1 MIKKMTQELSKRY
14 DASLI
19 EDKWYQHWLDQN
31 YFHSEPDSE
40 KEPYTIVIPPPN
52 VTGIL
57 TLGHVLNNTMQDIL
71 MRWRRMQGREA
82 CWIPGTDHASIAT
95 ETKVVNMLREQGITK
110 HEIGRDEF
118 LKHAWI
124 WKEKY
129 GGIIIEQLKK
139 LGASCDWER
148 ERFTMDDDYYKA
160 VLHAFVELYNRGY
173 IYRGTRLVNWCPA
186 TKSAISDEEVIYQE
200 RNSHLWHMRYPI
212 KDSDKYLVVATTR
225 PETMLGDT
233 GVAVHPEDERY
244 KDLIGKFVVLPL
256 VGREIPIFADE
267 YVDKDFGT
275 GCVKVTPSHDP
286 NDWEM
291 GKRHD
296 LEFINIFNEDAT
308 LNENAPDKFIGLDRF
323 EARKVVLE
331 QLDELNLMEKIEDH
345 VHKVGYSE
353 RGNVPIE
360 PFQSEQWFMSM
371 QELVKPALDS
381 VREGKIHF
389 HPAHWTKTYEHWM
402 TNIKDWCISRQ
413 LWWGH
418 RIPVYTCEECGE
430 VMVQVDAPDSC
441 SKCDSKNIKQDED
454 VLDTWSSSWLWP
466 FAVHQWPG
474 EDKDLEYYYPTH
486 DLVTGPDII
495 FFWVARMIMAGHEFK
510 GDIPFENVYFT
521 SIIRDEQGRKM
532 SKSLGNSPDPLDLIA
547 KYGADALRFGVMLI
561 APKGQDILFSEDRL
575 EVARN
580 FMNKVWNASRFVLM
594 NKDFELTA
602 DHLNPEKWQD
612 LELADR
618 WILHRLNLTIERVTR
633 QLEAFSFDE
642 TARSLWDFIWND
654 FCDWYIEM
662 IKLRLYDGTEA
673 QKQTAMS
680 VAIYVLRDIMKM
692 LHPYA
697 PFMSEEIWQQVK
709 LDDEADLIVTQW
721 PKINETFTA
730 PTEAKNTDFLKK
742 VITAVRT
749 VRSEMN
755 VPPSQAISVVGK
767 VHNQEQLDILEQ
779 NKTTIAKLIRSED
792 IKLGLDIKKPSFSAS
807 AMVEKMELFIPLE
820 GLIDLDKEIERL
832 EKEIA
837 TTEGLLK
844 SVQGK
849 LANKNFVDRAP
860 EAVVTKERD
869 KLDHYGES
877 LAKLKAHLETMKAL

>member
-1 MIKKMTQELSKRY
+1 MTKELSKRY

-19 EDKWYQHWLDQN
+19 EDKWYKHWLEKN
-31 YFHSEPDSE
+31 YFHSEPNPE

-71 MRWRRMQGREA
+71 IRWRRMQGREA

-95 ETKVVNMLREQGITK
+95 ETKVVNMLREQGISK
-110 HEIGRDEF
+110 HQIGRDEF
-118 LKHAWI
+118 LRHAGI

-148 ERFTMDDDYYKA
+148 ERFTMDDQYYHA
-160 VLHAFVELYNRGY
+160 VLHSFVELYNAGH
-173 IYRGTRLVNWCPA
+173 IYKGKRLVNWCPA

-200 RNSHLWHMRYPI
+200 RNSHLWYMRYPI
-212 KDSDKYLVVATTR
+212 KDSDEFLVVATTR

-233 GVAVHPEDERY
+233 GIAVHPDDERY
-244 KDLIGKFVVLPL
+244 QHLIGKHAILPL
-256 VGREIPIFADE
+256 VGREIPIFADD
-267 YVDKDFGT
+267 YVDMEFGT

-291 GKRHD
+291 GKRHH
-296 LEFINIFNEDAT
+296 LEFVNIFNEDASMNT
-308 LNENAPDKFIGLDRF
+308 NVPDKFIGLDRF
-323 EARKVVLE
+323 EAREVILE
-331 QLDELNLMEKIEDH
+331 QLKELDLMDKIEEH

-360 PFQSEQWFMSM
+360 PYESEQWFMNM
-371 QELVKPALDS
+371 TELVKPALQS
-381 VREGKIHF
+381 VRDGKIEF

-418 RIPVYTCEECGE
+418 RIPVYTCQDCNEI
-430 VMVQVDAPDSC
+430 MVQVEPPGLCKKC
-441 SKCDSKNIKQDED
+441 SSKNIKQDED

-474 EDKDLEYYYPTH
+474 DSKDLEYYYPTN

-510 GDIPFENVYFT
+510 GDIPFRNVYFT
-521 SIIRDEQGRKM
+521 SIIRDAQGRKM

-547 KYGADALRFGVMLI
+547 KYGADALRFGTMLI
-561 APKGQDILFSEDRL
+561 APKGQDILFTEERL

-594 NKDFELTA
+594 NKDFEVTA
-602 DHLNPEKWQD
+602 DHLNPEKWQNM
-612 LELADR
+612 ELADR
-618 WILHRLNLTIERVTR
+618 WILHRLNATIERVTR

-662 IKLRLYDGTEA
+662 IKSRLYDGTEA
-673 QKQTAMS
+673 QKQTVMA

-692 LHPYA
+692 IHPYA

-709 LDDEADLIVTQW
+709 LVDEPDLIVADW
-721 PKINETFTA
+721 PIFREVFHA
-730 PTEAKNTDFLKK
+730 PEEAIETDFLKK
-742 VITAVRT
+742 VVTAVRT
-749 VRSEMN
+749 IRSEMN
-755 VPPSQAISVVGK
+755 LPPSLSIKLVGK
-767 VHNQEQLDILEQ
+767 VHSQAQLDILT
-779 NKTTIAKLIRSED
+779 KTQETISKLTRAESIE
-792 IKLGLDIKKPSFSAS
+792 LGLEVKKPEFSAS
-807 AMVEKMELFIPLE
+807 AMVEKMELFIPLK
-820 GLIDLDKEIERL
+820 GLIDLEKEIERL
-832 EKEIA
+832 EKEISS
-837 TTEGLLK
+837 TEGFLK

-849 LANKNFVDRAP
+849 LANKSFVDRAP
-860 EAVVTKERD
+860 EAVVAKEHE

-877 LAKLKAHLETMKAL
+877 LKKLRVHLATMRAL

>member
-1 MIKKMTQELSKRY
+1 MTQELSKRY

-19 EDKWYQHWLDQN
+19 EDKWYQHWMERN
-31 YFHSEPDSE
+31 YFHSEPDES

-71 MRWRRMQGREA
+71 IRWRRMQGREA

-95 ETKVVNMLREQGITK
+95 ETKVVNMLREKGITK
-110 HEIGRDEF
+110 HEMGRDAF
-118 LKHAWI
+118 LEHAWE
-124 WKEKY
+124 WKDKY

-160 VLHAFVELYNRGY
+160 VLHSFVELYNAGY
-173 IYRGTRLVNWCPA
+173 IYRGKRLVNWCPK

-212 KDSDKYLVVATTR
+212 KDSHDFLVVATTR
-225 PETMLGDT
+225 PETMLGDS
-233 GVAVHPEDERY
+233 GVAVHPDDERY
-244 KDLIGKFVVLPL
+244 QHLIGKHVILPL

-291 GKRHD
+291 GKRHN
-296 LEFINIFNEDAT
+296 LEFINIFNEDAS
-308 LNENAPDKFIGLDRF
+308 LNNNVPGKFIGLDRF
-323 EARKVVLE
+323 EAREVVIE
-331 QLDELNLMEKIEDH
+331 QLKELDLMEKIEEH
-345 VHKVGYSE
+345 IHKVGYSE

-360 PFQSEQWFMSM
+360 PYESEQWFMNM
-371 QELVKPALDS
+371 TELVKPALHA
-381 VREGKIHF
+381 VRQKKINF
-389 HPAHWTKTYEHWM
+389 HPTHWTKTYEHWM

-418 RIPVYTCEECGE
+418 RIPVYTCQDCNEI
-430 VMVQVDAPDSC
+430 MVQVESPTAC
-441 SKCDSKNIKQDED
+441 SKCGSANLQQDGD

-466 FAVHQWPG
+466 FAVHQWPK
-474 EDKDLEYYYPTH
+474 ESKDLDYYYPTN

-495 FFWVARMIMAGHEFK
+495 FFWVARMIMAGYQFK
-510 GDIPFENVYFT
+510 GDLPFENVYFT
-521 SIIRDEQGRKM
+521 SIIRDSDGRKM
-532 SKSLGNSPDPLDLIA
+532 SKSLGNSPDPLDLIK

-561 APKGQDILFSEDRL
+561 APKGQDILFAEERL
-575 EVARN
+575 DVARN

-594 NKDFELTA
+594 NKDFDVTA
-602 DHLNPEKWQD
+602 AHLDPGKWQD

-618 WILHRLNLTIERVTR
+618 WILHRLNMTIAKVTR
-633 QLEAFSFDE
+633 ELEGFSFDE

-662 IKLRLYDGTEA
+662 IKMRLYDGTPA

-692 LHPYA
+692 LHPYT

-709 LDDEADLIVTQW
+709 LVDEPDLILAEW
-721 PKINETFTA
+721 PVVNKVFHA
-730 PTEAKNTDFLKK
+730 PAEARETDFLKK

-749 VRSEMN
+749 IRSEMN
-755 VPPSQAISVVGK
+755 VPPSQSIKLVGR
-767 VHNQEQLDILEQ
+767 VHNQVQLDILS
-779 NKTTIAKLIRSED
+779 KTREGIARLTRCED
-792 IKLGLDIKKPSFSAS
+792 IEFGLDVKKPGFSAS
-807 AMVEKMELFIPLE
+807 AMVEKMELFVPLE
-820 GLIDLDKEIERL
+820 GIIDLEKEIERL

-860 EAVVTKERD
+860 EAVVAKEHD
-869 KLDHYGES
+869 KLDHYAQS
-877 LAKLKAHLETMKAL
+877 LDKLREHLETMRAL

>member
-1 MIKKMTQELSKRY
+1 MTQELSKRY
-14 DASLI
+14 EASSI
-19 EDKWYQHWLDQN
+19 EEKWYQHWLN
-31 YFHSEPDSE
+31 RKYFHSEPDPE

-71 MRWRRMQGREA
+71 IRWRRMQGREA

-95 ETKVVNMLREQGITK
+95 ETKVVNMLREAGLTK
-110 HEIGRDEF
+110 HAIGRDKF
-118 LKHAWI
+118 LKHAVA
-124 WKEKY
+124 WKNKY

-148 ERFTMDDDYYKA
+148 ERFTMDDAYYKA
-160 VLHAFVELYNRGY
+160 VLHSFVKLYEAGY
-173 IYRGTRLVNWCPA
+173 IYRGKRLVNWCPA

-200 RNSHLWHMRYPI
+200 RNSHLWYMRYPV
-212 KDSDKYLVVATTR
+212 KDSDDYLVVATTR

-233 GVAVHPEDERY
+233 GIAIHPDDERY
-244 KDLIGKFVVLPL
+244 KKLMGKTVVLPL
-256 VGREIPIFADE
+256 VGREIPIFTDD
-267 YVDKDFGT
+267 YVDQDFGT

-308 LNENAPDKFIGLDRF
+308 LNENVPGRFIGLDRF
-323 EARKVVLE
+323 EAREVIIE
-331 QLDELNLMEKIEDH
+331 QLKELGLMEKIEEH

-360 PFQSEQWFMSM
+360 PYESEQWFMNM
-371 QELVKPALDS
+371 TELVKPALAA
-381 VREGKIHF
+381 VREGRIKF
-389 HPAHWTKTYEHWM
+389 HPEHWTKTYEHWM

-418 RIPVYTCEECGE
+418 RIPVYTCQDCGE
-430 VMVQVDAPDSC
+430 VMVQVEAPSVC
-441 SKCDSKNIKQDED
+441 SKCKLGNLKQDED
-454 VLDTWSSSWLWP
+454 VLDTWASSWLWP
-466 FAVHQWPG
+466 LAVHQWPE
-474 EDKDLEYYYPTH
+474 EDKDLDYYYPTN

-495 FFWVARMIMAGHEFK
+495 FFWVARMIMAGLEFK
-510 GDIPFENVYFT
+510 GDIPFQNVYFT
-521 SIIRDEQGRKM
+521 SIIRDIQGRKM

-561 APKGQDILFSEDRL
+561 APKGQDILFSEERL
-575 EVARN
+575 DVARN

-594 NKDFELTA
+594 NKDFELQPE
-602 DHLNPEKWQD
+602 HLDPEKWEN
-612 LELADR
+612 LELADQ
-618 WILHRLNLTIERVTR
+618 WILHRLNMTIGRITK
-633 QLEAFSFDE
+633 LLDGFSFDE
-642 TARSLWDFIWND
+642 TARALWEFIWND

-662 IKLRLYDGTEA
+662 IKIRLYEGTPA

-680 VAIYVLRDIMKM
+680 VAIYVLRDVMKM

-697 PFMSEEIWQQVK
+697 PFISEEIWQQVK
-709 LDDEADLIVTQW
+709 LENEPDLVVANWPVPDKRFEA
-721 PKINETFTA
+721 PE
-730 PTEAKNTDFLKK
+730 EARQTDFLKK

-749 VRSEMN
+749 IRSEMN
-755 VPPSQAISVVGK
+755 VPPSLKIKLVGR
-767 VHNQEQLDILEQ
+767 VHDQSQLNILL
-779 NKTTIAKLIRSED
+779 KTRNTIARLIRSED
-792 IKLGLDIKKPSFSAS
+792 VVFDLDIPKPEFSAS
-807 AMVEKMELFIPLE
+807 AMVEKMELFVPLE
-820 GLIDLDKEIERL
+820 GIIDLEKEVERL
-832 EKEIA
+832 EKEIS

-844 SVQGK
+844 SVKGK

-860 EAVVTKERD
+860 AAVVKKERD
-869 KLDHYGES
+869 KLEHYTQS
-877 LAKLKAHLETMKAL
+877 LKKLRTHLETMQAL

>member
-1 MIKKMTQELSKRY
+1 MTQELSKRY

-19 EDKWYQHWLDQN
+19 EDKWYQHWLEQN
-31 YFHSEPDSE
+31 YFHSEPDDT

-71 MRWRRMQGREA
+71 IRWRRMQGREA

-95 ETKVVNMLREQGITK
+95 ETKVVNMLREKGITK
-110 HEIGRDEF
+110 HEIGREAF
-118 LKHAWI
+118 LEHAWE

-129 GGIIIEQLKK
+129 GGIIIDQLKK

-160 VLHAFVELYNRGY
+160 VLHSFVELYNAGY
-173 IYRGTRLVNWCPA
+173 IYRGKRLVNWCPK

-212 KDSDKYLVVATTR
+212 KDSSDYLVVATTR
-225 PETMLGDT
+225 PETMLGDS
-233 GVAVHPEDERY
+233 GVAVHPDDERY
-244 KDLIGKFVVLPL
+244 QHLIGKHVVLPL

-291 GKRHD
+291 GKRHN
-296 LEFINIFNEDAT
+296 LEFINIFNEDAS
-308 LNENAPDKFIGLDRF
+308 LNSNVPGKFIGLDRF
-323 EARKVVLE
+323 EAREVVIE
-331 QLDELNLMEKIEDH
+331 QLKELGLMGKIEEY

-360 PFQSEQWFMSM
+360 PYESEQWFMNM
-371 QELVKPALDS
+371 TELVKPALQA
-381 VREGKIHF
+381 VRDDKIKF

-418 RIPVYTCEECGE
+418 RIPVYTCQDCNEM
-430 VMVQVDAPDSC
+430 MVQVESPTVC
-441 SKCDSKNIKQDED
+441 SKCGSDKLHQDED
-454 VLDTWSSSWLWP
+454 VLDTWFSSWLWP
-466 FAVHQWPG
+466 FAVHQWP
-474 EDKDLEYYYPTH
+474 EDSKDLDYYYPTN

-495 FFWVARMIMAGHEFK
+495 FFWVARMIMAGYQFK

-521 SIIRDEQGRKM
+521 SIIRDSDGRKM
-532 SKSLGNSPDPLDLIA
+532 SKSLGNSPNPLDLID

-561 APKGQDILFSEDRL
+561 APKGQDILFTEERL
-575 EVARN
+575 DVARN

-594 NKDFELTA
+594 NKDFDLMA
-602 DHLNPEKWQD
+602 DHLNPEKWQG
-612 LELADR
+612 LELPDR
-618 WILHRLNLTIERVTR
+618 WILHRLNVTIKRVTK
-633 QLEAFSFDE
+633 QLEGFSFDE

-680 VAIYVLRDIMKM
+680 VVIYVLRDIIKM

-697 PFMSEEIWQQVK
+697 PFMSEEIWQQIK
-709 LDDEADLIVTQW
+709 LADEPDLIVATW
-721 PKINETFTA
+721 PEVTKAFDA
-730 PTEAKNTDFLKK
+730 PAEAKETDFLKK

-749 VRSEMN
+749 IRSEMN
-755 VPPSQAISVVGK
+755 VPPSHGIKLVGCVHSQA
-767 VHNQEQLDILEQ
+767 QLDILT
-779 NKTTIAKLIRSED
+779 KTRETIARLTRCDD
-792 IKLGLDIKKPSFSAS
+792 ITLGLDVEKPGFSAS

-820 GLIDLDKEIERL
+820 GIIDLKKEIERL

-869 KLDHYGES
+869 KLDHYAQS
-877 LAKLKAHLETMKAL
+877 LDKLREHIEIMKAL

>member
-1 MIKKMTQELSKRY
+1 MTQELSKRY

-71 MRWRRMQGREA
+71 VRWRRMQGREA

-118 LKHAWI
+118 LKHAGI

-160 VLHAFVELYNRGY
+160 VLHSFVELYNRGY

-212 KDSDKYLVVATTR
+212 KDSDDYLVVATTR

-244 KDLIGKFVVLPL
+244 KHLIGKFVVLPL
-256 VGREIPIFADE
+256 VGREIPIFADD

-291 GKRHD
+291 GKRHNLD
-296 LEFINIFNEDAT
+296 FINIFNEDAS
-308 LNENAPDKFIGLDRF
+308 LNENVPGKFIGLDRF
-323 EARKVVLE
+323 EAREVVLE
-331 QLDELNLMEKIEDH
+331 QLKELDLMEKIEEH

-360 PFQSEQWFMSM
+360 PFQSEQWFMNM
-371 QELVKPALDS
+371 TELVKPALES
-381 VREGKIHF
+381 VRAGKIHF

-418 RIPVYTCEECGE
+418 RIPVYTCQDCGE
-430 VMVQVDAPDSC
+430 IMVQVDAPETC
-441 SKCDSKNIKQDED
+441 SKCASKNMKQDED

-466 FAVHQWPG
+466 FAVHQWPE
-474 EDKDLEYYYPTH
+474 EDSDLDYYYPTN

-495 FFWVARMIMAGHEFK
+495 FFWVARMIMAGYEFK
-510 GDIPFENVYFT
+510 GDVPFENVYFT
-521 SIIRDEQGRKM
+521 SIIRDEKGRKM

-561 APKGQDILFSEDRL
+561 APKGQDILFTEERL

-594 NKDFELTA
+594 NKDFDLTA
-602 DHLNPEKWQD
+602 DHLNPEKWTN

-618 WILHRLNLTIERVTR
+618 WILHRLNVTIERVTG
-633 QLEAFSFDE
+633 QLEGFSFDE

-662 IKLRLYDGTEA
+662 IKLRLYDGTAE

-680 VAIYVLRDIMKM
+680 VAIFVLRDIMKM

-709 LDDEADLIVTQW
+709 LADEADLIVTPW
-721 PKINETFTA
+721 PTV
-730 PTEAKNTDFLKK
+730 TEAFKAPVEAKSTDFLKK
-742 VITAVRT
+742 VITAIRT

-755 VPPSQAISVVGK
+755 VPPSLGIKLVGK
-767 VHNQEQLDILEQ
+767 VHSQAQLDILEQ
-779 NKTTIAKLIRSED
+779 NAATIAKLTRAED
-792 IKLGLDIKKPSFSAS
+792 IKLGLDVVKPGFAAS

-820 GLIDLDKEIERL
+820 GIIDLDKEVERL

-844 SVQGK
+844 SVEGK

-860 EAVVTKERD
+860 EAIVAKEKD

-877 LAKLKAHLETMKAL
+877 LTKLREHLKTMKAL

>member
-1 MIKKMTQELSKRY
+1 MTQELSKRY
-14 DASLI
+14 DASTI
-19 EDKWYQHWLDQN
+19 EDKWYQHWLEQN
-31 YFHSEPDSE
+31 YFHSEPDPE

-71 MRWRRMQGREA
+71 IRWRRMQGREA

-95 ETKVVNMLREQGITK
+95 ETKVVNMLREKGITK

-118 LKHAWI
+118 LKHAVE
-124 WKEKY
+124 WKDKY

-160 VLHAFVELYNRGY
+160 VLHSFVELYEAGY
-173 IYRGTRLVNWCPA
+173 IYRGKRLVNWCPA

-212 KDSDKYLVVATTR
+212 KDSEDYLVVATTR

-233 GVAVHPEDERY
+233 GIAVHPDDERY
-244 KDLIGKFVVLPL
+244 KDLIGKHVVLPL
-256 VGREIPIFADE
+256 VGREIPIFADD

-291 GKRHD
+291 GKRHN
-296 LEFINIFNEDAT
+296 LEFINIFNEDAS
-308 LNENAPDKFIGLDRF
+308 LNENVPGRFIGLDRF
-323 EARKVVLE
+323 EAREAVLE
-331 QLDELNLMEKIEDH
+331 QLNELSLMDKIEEH

-360 PFQSEQWFMSM
+360 PYASEQWFMNM
-371 QELVKPALDS
+371 TELVKPALS
-381 VREGKIHF
+381 TVRDEKIKF

-418 RIPVYTCEECGE
+418 RIPVYTCQDCAE
-430 VMVQVDAPDSC
+430 VMVQVEAPSAC
-441 SKCDSKNIKQDED
+441 SKCKSTSLKQDED
-454 VLDTWSSSWLWP
+454 VLDTWASSWLWP
-466 FAVHQWPG
+466 LAVHQWPE
-474 EDKDLEYYYPTH
+474 EDNDLSYYYPTN

-495 FFWVARMIMAGHEFK
+495 FFWVARMIMAGYEFK
-510 GDIPFENVYFT
+510 GDIPFQNVYFT
-521 SIIRDEQGRKM
+521 SIIRDGQGRKM

-561 APKGQDILFSEDRL
+561 APKGQDILFAEERL
-575 EVARN
+575 DVARN

-594 NKDFELTA
+594 NKDYELTE
-602 DHLNPEKWQD
+602 DHLNPEKWQE

-618 WILHRLNLTIERVTR
+618 WILHRLNATIERVTNL
-633 QLEAFSFDE
+633 LEGFSFDE
-642 TARSLWDFIWND
+642 TARALWDFIWND

-662 IKLRLYDGTEA
+662 IKMRLYDGSPA
-673 QKQTAMS
+673 QKQVAMS
-680 VAIYVLRDIMKM
+680 VAVYVLRDIMKM

-697 PFMSEEIWQQVK
+697 PFMSEEIWQQIK
-709 LDDEADLIVTQW
+709 LPGEPDLIVAAW
-721 PKINETFTA
+721 PVVRKEFHA
-730 PTEAKNTDFLKK
+730 PEEAQQTNFLKK
-742 VITAVRT
+742 IITAVRT
-749 VRSEMN
+749 IRSEMS
-755 VPPSQAISVVGK
+755 VPPSQLIKLVGR
-767 VHNQEQLDILEQ
+767 VHSQAQLDILT
-779 NKTTIAKLIRSED
+779 KTKLTIGKLIRSED
-792 IKLGLDIKKPSFSAS
+792 IEFGLKVGKPKFSAS
-807 AMVEKMELFIPLE
+807 AMVEKTELFVPLE
-820 GLIDLDKEIERL
+820 GLIDLEKEIERL
-832 EKEIA
+832 EKEIQ

-844 SVQGK
+844 SVKGK

-860 EAVVTKERD
+860 EAVVTKEKD
-869 KLDHYGES
+869 KLDHYTQS
-877 LAKLKAHLETMKAL
+877 IKKLVDHLETMKAL

>member
-1 MIKKMTQELSKRY
+1 MTQELSKRY

-31 YFHSEPDSE
+31 YFHSEPDPE

-71 MRWRRMQGREA
+71 IRWRRMQGREA

-110 HEIGRDEF
+110 HAIGRDEF
-118 LKHAWI
+118 LKHALE
-124 WKEKY
+124 WKDKY

-148 ERFTMDDDYYKA
+148 ERFTMDDDYYQA
-160 VLHAFVELYNRGY
+160 VLHSFVELYNAGY
-173 IYRGTRLVNWCPA
+173 IYRGKRLVNWCPA

-200 RNSHLWHMRYPI
+200 RSSHLWHMRYPI
-212 KDSDKYLVVATTR
+212 KDSNDFLVVATTR
-225 PETMLGDT
+225 PETMLGDS

-244 KDLIGKFVVLPL
+244 QHLIGKFVVLPL
-256 VGREIPIFADE
+256 VGREIPIFADD
-267 YVDKDFGT
+267 YVDREFGT

-291 GKRHD
+291 GQRHN

-308 LNENAPDKFIGLDRF
+308 LNEHVPGKFIGLDRF
-323 EARKVVLE
+323 EAREVVIE
-331 QLDELNLMEKIEDH
+331 QLKELNLMEKIEEH
-345 VHKVGYSE
+345 IHKVGYSE

-360 PFQSEQWFMSM
+360 PYASEQWFMNM
-371 QELVKPALDS
+371 TELVKPALAA
-381 VREGKIHF
+381 VRDDKIKF

-418 RIPVYTCEECGE
+418 RIPVYTCQDCGE
-430 VMVQVDAPDSC
+430 IMVQVEVPTVC
-441 SKCDSKNIKQDED
+441 SKCNSSDLKQDED

-466 FAVHQWPG
+466 FAVHQWPK
-474 EDKDLEYYYPTH
+474 EDQDLDYYYPTN

-495 FFWVARMIMAGHEFK
+495 FFWVARMIMAGYEFK

-521 SIIRDEQGRKM
+521 SIIRDSQGRKM
-532 SKSLGNSPDPLDLIA
+532 SKSLGNSPDPLDLIK

-561 APKGQDILFSEDRL
+561 APKGQDILFTEERL
-575 EVARN
+575 DVARN

-594 NKDFELTA
+594 NKDFDLTEEMI
-602 DHLNPEKWQD
+602 NPEKWKD

-618 WILHRLNLTIERVTR
+618 WILHRLNITIERVTKL
-633 QLEAFSFDE
+633 LENFSFDE
-642 TARSLWDFIWND
+642 TARALWDFIWND

-662 IKLRLYDGTEA
+662 IKMRLYDGTTE
-673 QKQTAMS
+673 QKQSAMS

-709 LDDEADLIVTQW
+709 LVNEPDLVVASW
-721 PKINETFTA
+721 PRVSEIFRA
-730 PTEAKNTDFLKK
+730 PEEAKETEFLKK
-742 VITAVRT
+742 VITSVRT
-749 VRSEMN
+749 IRSEMN
-755 VPPSQAISVVGK
+755 VPPSQSIKLVGR
-767 VHNQEQLDILEQ
+767 VHSAEQLAILK
-779 NKTTIAKLIRSED
+779 KTRLTIAKLTRSEN
-792 IKLGLDIKKPSFSAS
+792 IEFGLDVAKPDFSAS

-820 GLIDLDKEIERL
+820 GLIDLEREIERL
-832 EKEIA
+832 EQEINA
-837 TTEGLLK
+837 MTGFLK
-844 SVQGK
+844 AVEGK
-849 LANKNFVDRAP
+849 LANKNFVERAP
-860 EAVVTKERD
+860 EAVVAKERD
-869 KLDHYGES
+869 KQDFYTQS
-877 LAKLKAHLETMKAL
+877 LIKLREHLATMKAL

>member
-1 MIKKMTQELSKRY
+1 MTQELSKRY

-31 YFHSEPDSE
+31 YFHSEPNPE

-71 MRWRRMQGREA
+71 IRWRRMQGREA

-95 ETKVVNMLREQGITK
+95 ETKVVNMLREKGITK
-110 HEIGRDEF
+110 HELGRDGF
-118 LKHAWI
+118 LEHAWE

-148 ERFTMDDDYYKA
+148 ERFTMDDSYYKA
-160 VLHAFVELYNRGY
+160 VLHAFVELYNAGY

-186 TKSAISDEEVIYQE
+186 TRSAISDEEVIYQE

-212 KDSDKYLVVATTR
+212 KDSDDYLVVATTR

-244 KDLIGKFVVLPL
+244 RHLIGKFVVLPL

-267 YVDKDFGT
+267 YVDKEFGT

-291 GKRHD
+291 GMRHG
-296 LEFINIFNEDAT
+296 LEFINIFNEDAS
-308 LNENAPDKFIGLDRF
+308 LNQNVPGDFIGLDRF
-323 EARKVVLE
+323 EAREAVIE
-331 QLDELNLMEKIEDH
+331 QLQELKLMEKIEDYI
-345 VHKVGYSE
+345 HKVGYSE

-360 PFQSEQWFMSM
+360 PYASEQWFMNM
-371 QELVKPALDS
+371 TEMVKPALKA
-381 VREGKIHF
+381 VRDGKIHF
-389 HPAHWTKTYEHWM
+389 HPDHWTKTYEHWM
-402 TNIKDWCISRQ
+402 SNIKDWCISRQ

-418 RIPVYTCEECGE
+418 RIPVYTCQACGE
-430 VMVQVDAPDSC
+430 DMVQVEAPETC
-441 SKCDSKNIKQDED
+441 SKCKAADIKQDED

-466 FAVHQWPG
+466 FAVHEWP
-474 EDKDLEYYYPTH
+474 EDGPDLAYYYPSN
-486 DLVTGPDII
+486 DLVTAPDII
-495 FFWVARMIMAGHEFK
+495 FFWVARMIMAGYQFK

-521 SIIRDEQGRKM
+521 SIIRDAQGRKM
-532 SKSLGNSPDPLDLIA
+532 SKSLGNSPDPLDLIE

-561 APKGQDILFSEDRL
+561 APKGQDILFTEERL

-594 NKDFELTA
+594 NKDFELVEA
-602 DHLNPEKWQD
+602 DLDSQSWQN

-618 WILHRLNLTIERVTR
+618 WILHRLNMTIAKVTK
-633 QLEAFSFDE
+633 QLEDFSFDE

-662 IKLRLYDGTEA
+662 IKLRLYEGTPE
-673 QKQTAMS
+673 QKRTAMS
-680 VAIYVLRDIMKM
+680 VAIFVLRDIMKM

-697 PFMSEEIWQQVK
+697 PFISEEIWQQVK
-709 LDDEADLIVTQW
+709 LEAEPDLIVAPW
-721 PKINETFTA
+721 PTVNPAFHA
-730 PTEAKNTDFLKK
+730 PQQAQQTDFLKK

-749 VRSEMN
+749 IRSEMN
-755 VPPSQAISVVGK
+755 VPPSQSIKLVGRT
-767 VHNQEQLDILEQ
+767 HSDEQLEILNRTSETISKLTKAEQ
-779 NKTTIAKLIRSED
+779 IEFGHQAL
-792 IKLGLDIKKPSFSAS
+792 KPSFAAS

-820 GLIDLDKEIERL
+820 GLIDLAKEIERL
-832 EKEIA
+832 EKEII

-849 LANKNFVDRAP
+849 LANRDFVDRAP
-860 EAVVTKERD
+860 EAVVAKEHEKR
-869 KLDHYGES
+869 DHYAES
-877 LAKLKAHLETMKAL
+877 LKKLKAHLETMRAL

>member
-1 MIKKMTQELSKRY
+1 MAQELSKRY

-19 EDKWYQHWLDQN
+19 EDKWYQHWMEKG
-31 YFHSEPDSE
+31 YFHSEPNDA

-95 ETKVVNMLREQGITK
+95 ETKVVNMLREKGITK
-110 HEIGRDEF
+110 HEIGRDTF
-118 LKHAWI
+118 LEHAWE

-148 ERFTMDDDYYKA
+148 ERFTMDKGYYDA
-160 VLHAFVELYNRGY
+160 VLHSFVELYNAGY
-173 IYRGTRLVNWCPA
+173 IYRGKRLVNWCPK

-212 KDSDKYLVVATTR
+212 KDSEEYLVVATTR

-233 GVAVHPEDERY
+233 GVAVHPDDERY
-244 KDLIGKFVVLPL
+244 QHLIGQHVVLPL

-286 NDWEM
+286 NDWDM
-291 GKRHD
+291 GKRHN
-296 LEFINIFNEDAT
+296 LEFINIFNEDAS
-308 LNENAPDKFIGLDRF
+308 LNKNVPGKFIGLDRF
-323 EARKVVLE
+323 EAREAVIE
-331 QLDELNLMEKIEDH
+331 QLNEHNLMEKIEEH

-360 PFQSEQWFMSM
+360 PFESEQWFMNM
-371 QELVKPALDS
+371 TELVKPALEA
-381 VREGKIHF
+381 VREGKVKF

-418 RIPVYTCEECGE
+418 RIPVYTCQDCGE
-430 VMVQVDAPDSC
+430 MMVQVETPSTC
-441 SKCDSKNIKQDED
+441 SKCHSTKLSQDED
-454 VLDTWSSSWLWP
+454 VLDTWASSWLWP
-466 FAVHQWPG
+466 FGVHEWP
-474 EDKDLEYYYPTH
+474 EDSKDLDYYYPTN

-495 FFWVARMIMAGHEFK
+495 FFWVARMIMAGYQFK

-521 SIIRDEQGRKM
+521 SIIRDSDGRKM

-547 KYGADALRFGVMLI
+547 KYGADALRYGVMLI

-575 EVARN
+575 DVARN

-612 LELADR
+612 LELPDR
-618 WILHRLNLTIERVTR
+618 WVLHRLNATIARVTK
-633 QLEAFSFDE
+633 QLEGFSFDE

-662 IKLRLYDGTEA
+662 IKLRLYDGTPE

-709 LDDEADLIVTQW
+709 LADEPDIIVAGW
-721 PKINETFTA
+721 PTVNMAFDA
-730 PTEAKNTDFLKK
+730 PAEAKETDFLKK
-742 VITAVRT
+742 VITSVRT
-749 VRSEMN
+749 IRSEMN
-755 VPPSQAISVVGK
+755 VPPSHGIKLVGR
-767 VHNQEQLDILEQ
+767 VHNQTQLDILT
-779 NKTTIAKLIRSED
+779 KTKPTIAKLTRCDD
-792 IKLGLDIKKPSFSAS
+792 IQLGIDVEKPGFSAS
-807 AMVEKMELFIPLE
+807 AMVEKMELFVPLE
-820 GLIDLDKEIERL
+820 GIIDLDKELERL

-860 EAVVTKERD
+860 EAVVAKERD
-869 KLDHYGES
+869 KLDHYDES
-877 LAKLKAHLETMKAL
+877 LKKLKEHLEAMKAL

>member
-1 MIKKMTQELSKRY
+1 MTQELSKRY

-118 LKHAWI
+118 LKHAWV

-160 VLHAFVELYNRGY
+160 VLHSFVELYNRGY

-212 KDSDKYLVVATTR
+212 KDSDNYLVVATTR

-244 KDLIGKFVVLPL
+244 KDLIGESVVLPL
-256 VGREIPIFADE
+256 VGREIPIFADD
-267 YVDKDFGT
+267 YVDKEFGT

-291 GKRHD
+291 GKRHN
-296 LEFINIFNEDAT
+296 LEFINIFNEDAS
-308 LNENAPDKFIGLDRF
+308 LNENVPGKFIGLDRF
-323 EARKVVLE
+323 EAREAVIE
-331 QLDELNLMEKIEDH
+331 QLKEHDLMEKIEEH
-345 VHKVGYSE
+345 IHKVGYSE

-360 PFQSEQWFMSM
+360 PFQSEQWFMNM
-371 QELVKPALDS
+371 TELVKPALQA
-381 VREGKIHF
+381 VREDKIKF

-418 RIPVYTCEECGE
+418 RIPVYTCQDCGE
-430 VMVQVDAPDSC
+430 IMVQVDAPEVC
-441 SKCDSKNIKQDED
+441 SKCDSTNLKQDED

-474 EDKDLEYYYPTH
+474 EDKELDYYYPTN

-495 FFWVARMIMAGHEFK
+495 FFWVARMIMAGYEFK

-594 NKDFELTA
+594 NKDFDLTE
-602 DHLNPEKWQD
+602 DHLNPEKWAD

-618 WILHRLNLTIERVTR
+618 WILHRLNVTIERVTK
-633 QLEAFSFDE
+633 QLDGFSFDE

-662 IKLRLYDGTEA
+662 IKLRLYDGTPE
-673 QKQTAMS
+673 QKQAAMS

-697 PFMSEEIWQQVK
+697 PFMSEEIWQQIK
-709 LDDEADLIVTQW
+709 LSNEDDLIVTAW
-721 PKINETFTA
+721 PVVSEAFKA
-730 PTEAKNTDFLKK
+730 PEEAKNTDFLKK

-755 VPPSQAISVVGK
+755 VPPSQGINLVGK
-767 VHNQEQLDILEQ
+767 VHTQNQLDILEQ
-779 NKTTIAKLIRSED
+779 NATTIAKLIRADD
-792 IKLGLDIKKPSFSAS
+792 ITLGLDVEKPRFAAS

-820 GLIDLDKEIERL
+820 GIIDLDKEVERL

-860 EAVVTKERD
+860 EAIVNKEKD

-877 LAKLKAHLETMKAL
+877 LEKLKAHLKTMKAL

>member
-1 MIKKMTQELSKRY
+1 MAQELSKRY

-19 EDKWYQHWLDQN
+19 EDKWYQHWMDKG
-31 YFHSEPDSE
+31 YFHSEPNDE

-71 MRWRRMQGREA
+71 IRWRRMQGREA

-95 ETKVVNMLREQGITK
+95 ETKVVNMLREKGITK
-110 HEIGRDEF
+110 HEIGRDAF
-118 LKHAWI
+118 LEHAWE

-148 ERFTMDDDYYKA
+148 ERFTMDEGYYKA
-160 VLHAFVELYNRGY
+160 VLHSFVDLYDAGY
-173 IYRGTRLVNWCPA
+173 IYRGKRLVNWCPA

-212 KDSDKYLVVATTR
+212 KDSDDYLVVATTR
-225 PETMLGDT
+225 PETMLGDS

-244 KDLIGKFVVLPL
+244 QHLIGKHVILPL
-256 VGREIPIFADE
+256 VGREIPIFADD
-267 YVDKDFGT
+267 YVDKEFGT

-308 LNENAPDKFIGLDRF
+308 LNDKVPEKFIGLDRF
-323 EARKVVLE
+323 DARKLVIE
-331 QLDELNLMEKIEDH
+331 ELNAQGLMEKIEDH

-360 PFQSEQWFMSM
+360 PYESEQWFMNM
-371 QELVKPALDS
+371 TELVKPALEA
-381 VREGKIHF
+381 VRDGQISF

-418 RIPVYTCEECGE
+418 RIPVYTCQECGE
-430 VMVQVDAPDSC
+430 VMVQVDAPERC
-441 SKCDSKNIKQDED
+441 SKCGASELKQDED

-466 FAVHQWPG
+466 FGVHDWPG
-474 EDKDLEYYYPTH
+474 EDKDLDYYYPTN

-495 FFWVARMIMAGHEFK
+495 FFWVARMIMAGYHFK

-521 SIIRDEQGRKM
+521 SIIRDSEGRKM

-547 KYGADALRFGVMLI
+547 KYGADALRYGVMLI

-575 EVARN
+575 DVARN

-602 DHLNPEKWQD
+602 DHLDPEKWEG

-618 WILHRLNLTIERVTR
+618 WILHRLNATIERVTK
-633 QLEAFSFDE
+633 QLEGFSFDE

-662 IKLRLYDGTEA
+662 IKMRLYDGTPEE
-673 QKQTAMS
+673 KQTAMS

-697 PFMSEEIWQQVK
+697 PFMSEEIWQQLK
-709 LDDEADLIVTQW
+709 LEDEPDIIVASW
-721 PKINETFTA
+721 PEVNQSFHA
-730 PTEAKNTDFLKK
+730 PAEAKETDFLKK

-749 VRSEMN
+749 IRSEMN
-755 VPPSQAISVVGK
+755 VPPSLGIKLVGR
-767 VHNQEQLDILEQ
+767 VHDKSQLDIL
-779 NKTTIAKLIRSED
+779 NRTSDTIAKLTRCED
-792 IKLGLDIKKPSFSAS
+792 IQFGLDVAKPGFSAA
-807 AMVEKMELFIPLE
+807 AMVEKMELFVPLE
-820 GLIDLDKEIERL
+820 GIIDLDKEVERL

-849 LANKNFVDRAP
+849 LANTNFVDRAP
-860 EAVVTKERD
+860 EAVVAKERD

-877 LAKLKAHLETMKAL
+877 LKKLREHLETMKAL

>member
-1 MIKKMTQELSKRY
+1 MTQELSKRY

-31 YFHSEPDSE
+31 YFHSEPNPE

-71 MRWRRMQGREA
+71 IRWRRMQGREA

-95 ETKVVNMLREQGITK
+95 ETKVVNMLREKGITK
-110 HEIGRDEF
+110 HGIGRDGF
-118 LKHAWI
+118 LEHAWE

-148 ERFTMDDDYYKA
+148 ERFTMDEAYYKS
-160 VLHAFVELYNRGY
+160 VLHAFVELYNAGY
-173 IYRGTRLVNWCPA
+173 IYRGKRLVNWCPA
-186 TKSAISDEEVIYQE
+186 TRSAISDEEVIYQE
-200 RNSHLWHMRYPI
+200 RNSHLWYMRYPV
-212 KDSDKYLVVATTR
+212 KDSDAYLVVATTR

-244 KDLIGKFVVLPL
+244 QHLIGKFVVLPL
-256 VGREIPIFADE
+256 VGREIPIFADD

-291 GKRHD
+291 GLRHE
-296 LEFINIFNEDAT
+296 LEFINIFNEDAS
-308 LNENAPDKFIGLDRF
+308 LNTNVPGAFIGMDRF
-323 EARKVVLE
+323 EAREAVVE
-331 QLDELNLMEKIEDH
+331 QLQELKLMEKIEDYI
-345 VHKVGYSE
+345 HKVGYSE

-360 PFQSEQWFMSM
+360 PYASEQWFMNM
-371 QELVKPALDS
+371 TELVKPALAA
-381 VREGKIHF
+381 VRDGKIHF
-389 HPAHWTKTYEHWM
+389 HPDHWTKTYEHWM
-402 TNIKDWCISRQ
+402 TNIKHWCISRQ

-418 RIPVYTCEECGE
+418 RIPVYTCQSCGQ
-430 VMVQVDAPDSC
+430 VMVQVDAPDAC
-441 SKCDSKNIKQDED
+441 IKCGSNDLKQDED

-474 EDKDLEYYYPTH
+474 DDPDLEYYYPTN

-495 FFWVARMIMAGHEFK
+495 FFWVARMIMAGYQFK

-521 SIIRDEQGRKM
+521 SIIRDAQGRKM

-547 KYGADALRFGVMLI
+547 KYGADALRYGVMLI

-594 NKDFELTA
+594 NKDFELAAA
-602 DHLNPEKWQD
+602 DLDPRTWQN

-618 WILHRLNLTIERVTR
+618 WILHRLNATIEKITK
-633 QLEAFSFDE
+633 QLEDFSFDE

-662 IKLRLYDGTEA
+662 IKLRLYEGTPE
-673 QKQTAMS
+673 QKRTAMS

-697 PFMSEEIWQQVK
+697 PFISEEIWQQVK
-709 LDDEADLIVTQW
+709 LEEEPDLIVAQW
-721 PKINETFTA
+721 PTVTPAFHA
-730 PTEAKNTDFLKK
+730 PREAKQTDFLKK

-749 VRSEMN
+749 IRSEMS
-755 VPPSQAISVVGK
+755 VPPSQGISLVGR
-767 VHNQEQLDILEQ
+767 VHSAAQLAILERAQ
-779 NKTTIAKLIRSED
+779 TTIAKLTRAEQIRF
-792 IKLGLDIKKPSFSAS
+792 GLDVAKPEFSAS
-807 AMVEKMELFIPLE
+807 AMVEKMEVFVPLE
-820 GLIDLDKEIERL
+820 GLIDLGKEIERL
-832 EKEIA
+832 EKEI
-837 TTEGLLK
+837 TTTAGLLK
-844 SVQGK
+844 AVQGK
-849 LANKNFVDRAP
+849 LANRSFVDRAP
-860 EAVVTKERD
+860 EAVVAKEHE
-869 KLDHYGES
+869 KLDHYSES
-877 LAKLKAHLETMKAL
+877 LKKLKAHLETMRAL

>member
-1 MIKKMTQELSKRY
+1 MAQSLSKHY

-31 YFHSEPDSE
+31 YFHSEPNSE

-71 MRWRRMQGREA
+71 IRWRRMQGREA

-95 ETKVVNMLREQGITK
+95 ETKVVNMLRKEGITK
-110 HEIGRDEF
+110 HELGRDEF
-118 LKHAWI
+118 LKHAWE
-124 WKEKY
+124 WKAKY

-148 ERFTMDDDYYKA
+148 ERFTMDDGYYQA
-160 VLHAFVELYNRGY
+160 VLHAFVELYEAGY
-173 IYRGTRLVNWCPA
+173 IYRGKRLVNWCPA

-200 RNSHLWHMRYPI
+200 RNSYLWHMRYPI
-212 KDSDKYLVVATTR
+212 KDSKDYLVVATTR

-233 GVAVHPEDERY
+233 GVAVHPDDKRY
-244 KDLIGKFVVLPL
+244 QHLIGKFVVLPL
-256 VGREIPIFADE
+256 VGREIPVFADE
-267 YVDKDFGT
+267 YVDQNFGT

-291 GKRHD
+291 GQRHH

-308 LNENAPDKFIGLDRF
+308 LNGNVPDNFVGLDRF
-323 EARKVVLE
+323 EAREVVIE
-331 QLDELNLMEKIEDH
+331 QFKELKLMDKIEEY

-360 PFQSEQWFMSM
+360 PYESEQWFMNM
-371 QELVKPALDS
+371 TELVKPALEA
-381 VREGKIHF
+381 VRAGKIKF

-418 RIPVYTCEECGE
+418 RIPVYTCQACGE
-430 VMVQVDAPDSC
+430 VMVQVAAPQSC
-441 SKCDSKNIKQDED
+441 SKCGAIAIKQDED

-466 FAVHQWPG
+466 FAVHDWPKQPD
-474 EDKDLEYYYPTH
+474 EDLEYYYPTN

-495 FFWVARMIMAGHEFK
+495 FFWVARMIMAGYQFK

-521 SIIRDEQGRKM
+521 SIIRDSSGRKM
-532 SKSLGNSPDPLDLIA
+532 SKSLGNSPNPLDLIS

-561 APKGQDILFSEDRL
+561 APKGQDILFAEERL
-575 EVARN
+575 DVARN

-602 DHLNPEKWQD
+602 ELLDPKQWQD

-618 WILHRLNLTIERVTR
+618 WILHRLNGTIERVTAL
-633 QLEAFSFDE
+633 LEAFSFDE
-642 TARSLWDFIWND
+642 TARALWDFIWND

-662 IKLRLYDGTEA
+662 IKLRLYEGTPK

-692 LHPYA
+692 LHPYT
-697 PFMSEEIWQQVK
+697 PFLSEEIWQQVK
-709 LDDEADLIVTQW
+709 LEAEPDLIVAAW
-721 PKINETFTA
+721 PQAKAAFVA
-730 PTEAKNTDFLKK
+730 PAEARETDFLKQ

-755 VPPSQAISVVGK
+755 VPPAQSIKLVGIPYSP
-767 VHNQEQLDILEQ
+767 EQLAILEQ
-779 NKTTIAKLIRSED
+779 TRHIIAKLTRADEITF
-792 IKLGLDIKKPSFSAS
+792 GLDLTKPEFSAA
-807 AMVEKMELFIPLE
+807 AMVEKMELFIPLK
-820 GLIDLDKEIERL
+820 GLIDLDKEMERL
-832 EKEIA
+832 QKEIA
-837 TTEGLLK
+837 TTAGLLK

-849 LANKNFVDRAP
+849 LANLNFVERAP
-860 EAVVTKERD
+860 AAVVQKEQD
-869 KLDHYGES
+869 KLEHYSQS
-877 LAKLKAHLETMKAL
+877 LEKLKAQLLAIKAL

>member
-1 MIKKMTQELSKRY
+1 MTQELSKRY

-31 YFHSEPDSE
+31 YFHSEPNAE

-57 TLGHVLNNTMQDIL
+57 TLGHVLNNSMQDIL
-71 MRWRRMQGREA
+71 IRWRRMQGREA

-95 ETKVVNMLREQGITK
+95 ETKVVNMLREKGITK
-110 HEIGRDEF
+110 HEIGREEF
-118 LKHAWI
+118 LKHAGE

-160 VLHAFVELYNRGY
+160 VLHSFVELYNRGY

-212 KDSDKYLVVATTR
+212 KDSDDYLVVATTR

-233 GVAVHPEDERY
+233 GVAVHPDDERY
-244 KDLIGKFVVLPL
+244 KHLIGKFVVLPL
-256 VGREIPIFADE
+256 VGREIPIFADD

-291 GKRHD
+291 GKRHN
-296 LEFINIFNEDAT
+296 LEFINIFNEDAS
-308 LNENAPDKFIGLDRF
+308 LNQNVPGKFIGLDRF
-323 EARKVVLE
+323 EAREVVLE
-331 QLDELNLMEKIEDH
+331 QLKELDLMEKIEEH

-360 PFQSEQWFMSM
+360 PFQSEQWFMNM
-371 QELVKPALDS
+371 TELVKPALQA
-381 VREGKIHF
+381 VREDKIKF

-418 RIPVYTCEECGE
+418 RIPVYTCQDCGE
-430 VMVQVDAPDSC
+430 IMVQVDAPAIC
-441 SKCDSKNIKQDED
+441 NKCDSTNLKQDED

-466 FAVHQWPG
+466 FAVHQWPAD
-474 EDKDLEYYYPTH
+474 DKDLDYYYPTN

-495 FFWVARMIMAGHEFK
+495 FFWVARMIMAGYEFK

-521 SIIRDEQGRKM
+521 SIIRDESGRKM

-561 APKGQDILFSEDRL
+561 APKGQDILFSEERL
-575 EVARN
+575 DVARN

-594 NKDFELTA
+594 NKDFDLTA
-602 DHLNPEKWQD
+602 DHLDPGKWEN

-618 WILHRLNLTIERVTR
+618 WILHRLNVTIERVTR

-662 IKLRLYDGTEA
+662 IKLRLYDGTPE

-709 LDDEADLIVTQW
+709 LDEEKDLIVTAW
-721 PKINETFTA
+721 PVMSEGFKA
-730 PTEAKNTDFLKK
+730 PTDAKNTDFLKK

-755 VPPSQAISVVGK
+755 VPPSQSITLVGK
-767 VHNQEQLDILEQ
+767 VHSQGQLDILEQ
-779 NKTTIAKLIRSED
+779 NAATIGKLTRSED
-792 IKLGLDIKKPSFSAS
+792 IKLGSDVEKPGFAAS

-820 GLIDLDKEIERL
+820 GIIDLDKEVERL

-849 LANKNFVDRAP
+849 LGNKNFVDRAP
-860 EAVVTKERD
+860 EEIVNKEKD

-877 LAKLKAHLETMKAL
+877 LEKLKAHLETMKAL

>member
-1 MIKKMTQELSKRY
+1 MAQELSKRY

-19 EDKWYQHWLDQN
+19 EDKWYQHWLEQN
-31 YFHSEPDSE
+31 YFHSEPDE
-40 KEPYTIVIPPPN
+40 NKTPYTIVIPPPN

-71 MRWRRMQGREA
+71 IRWRRMQGREA

-95 ETKVVNMLREQGITK
+95 ETKVVNMLREKGITK
-110 HEIGRDEF
+110 HEIGRDAF
-118 LKHAWI
+118 LEHAWE

-148 ERFTMDDDYYKA
+148 ERFTMDDDYYQA
-160 VLHAFVELYNRGY
+160 VLHSFVELYHAGY
-173 IYRGTRLVNWCPA
+173 IYRGKRLVNWCPK

-200 RNSHLWHMRYPI
+200 RNSHLWYMRYPV
-212 KDSDKYLVVATTR
+212 KDSHEVLVVATTR
-225 PETMLGDT
+225 PETMLGDS
-233 GVAVHPEDERY
+233 GVAVHPDDDRY
-244 KDLIGKFVVLPL
+244 KHLIGKHVVLPL

-291 GKRHD
+291 GKRHN
-296 LEFINIFNEDAT
+296 LEFINIFNEDAS
-308 LNENAPDKFIGLDRF
+308 LNNNVPGKFIGLDRF
-323 EARKVVLE
+323 EAREMVIE
-331 QLDELNLMEKIEDH
+331 QLNELNLMDKIEDY

-360 PFQSEQWFMSM
+360 PYESEQWFMNM
-371 QELVKPALDS
+371 TELVKPALQA
-381 VREGKIHF
+381 VRDDKIKF

-402 TNIKDWCISRQ
+402 SNIKDWCISRQ

-418 RIPVYTCEECGE
+418 RIPVYTCQDCHEM
-430 VMVQVDAPDSC
+430 MVQVETPTVCIKC
-441 SKCDSKNIKQDED
+441 SSTNLKQDED

-474 EDKDLEYYYPTH
+474 DSKDLDYYYPTN
-486 DLVTGPDII
+486 DLVTAPDII
-495 FFWVARMIMAGHEFK
+495 FFWVARMIMAGYQFK

-521 SIIRDEQGRKM
+521 SIIRDAEGRKM
-532 SKSLGNSPDPLDLIA
+532 SKSLGNSPDPLDLIE

-561 APKGQDILFSEDRL
+561 APKGQDILFTEERL
-575 EVARN
+575 DVARN

-594 NKDFELTA
+594 NKDFDLTS
-602 DHLNPEKWQD
+602 DHLNPEKWQN

-618 WILHRLNLTIERVTR
+618 WILHRLNATIARVT
-633 QLEAFSFDE
+633 QELENFSFDE

-662 IKLRLYDGTEA
+662 IKMRLYDGTEA

-697 PFMSEEIWQQVK
+697 PFISEEIWQQVK
-709 LDDEADLIVTQW
+709 LSDEPDLIVAPW
-721 PKINETFTA
+721 PTVIESFHA
-730 PTEAKNTDFLKK
+730 PAEAQETDFLKK

-749 VRSEMN
+749 IRSEMN
-755 VPPSQAISVVGK
+755 VPPSQGIKLVGR
-767 VHNQEQLDILEQ
+767 VHSQTQLDILS
-779 NKTTIAKLIRSED
+779 KTRDTIAKLTRCDD
-792 IKLGLDIKKPSFSAS
+792 IELGLDIKKPGFSAS
-807 AMVEKMELFIPLE
+807 AMVEKMELFVPLE
-820 GLIDLDKEIERL
+820 GLIDLEKEIERL
-832 EKEIA
+832 EQEIVA
-837 TTEGLLK
+837 TEGFLK

-849 LANKNFVDRAP
+849 LANKSFVDRAP
-860 EAVVTKERD
+860 EAVVAKERD
-869 KLDHYGES
+869 KLDHYTQS
-877 LAKLKAHLETMKAL
+877 LAKLRAHIETMKAL

>member
-1 MIKKMTQELSKRY
+1 MSKELSKRY
-14 DASLI
+14 DASTI
-19 EDKWYQHWLDQN
+19 EDQWYQHWLDKN
-31 YFHSEPDSE
+31 YFHSEPNED

-110 HEIGRDEF
+110 HAIGRDAF
-118 LKHAWI
+118 LEHAVE
-124 WKEKY
+124 WKDKY

-148 ERFTMDDDYYKA
+148 ERFTMDDGYYKA
-160 VLHAFVELYNRGY
+160 VLHAFVELYDKGY
-173 IYRGTRLVNWCPA
+173 IFRGTRLVNWCPA

-212 KDSDKYLVVATTR
+212 KDSDNYLVVATTR

-233 GVAVHPEDERY
+233 GIAVHPDDERY
-244 KDLIGKFVVLPL
+244 KDLIGSHVVLPL

-267 YVDKDFGT
+267 YVDKEFGT

-296 LEFINIFNEDAT
+296 LEFVNILNEDAT
-308 LNENAPDKFIGLDRF
+308 LNENVPGPFIGLDRF
-323 EARKVVLE
+323 EAREAVIE
-331 QLDELNLMEKIEDH
+331 QLNELNLMEKIEDYI
-345 VHKVGYSE
+345 HKVGYSE

-360 PFQSEQWFMSM
+360 PFESEQWFMDM
-371 QELVKPALDS
+371 GELVKPALS
-381 VREGKIHF
+381 AVREGKVKF
-389 HPAHWTKTYEHWM
+389 HPEHWTKTYEHWM
-402 TNIKDWCISRQ
+402 GNIKEWCISRQ

-418 RIPVYTCEECGE
+418 RIPVYTCQECGE
-430 VMVQVDAPDSC
+430 VMVQVEAPTSC
-441 SKCDSKNIKQDED
+441 SKCSSEKIKQDED
-454 VLDTWSSSWLWP
+454 VLDTWASSWLWP
-466 FAVHQWPG
+466 LAVHSWPDA
-474 EDKDLEYYYPTH
+474 DKDLEYYYPTH

-495 FFWVARMIMAGHEFK
+495 FFWVARMIMAGYEFE
-510 GDIPFENVYFT
+510 GDIPFRNVYFT
-521 SIIRDEQGRKM
+521 SIIRDSQGRKM
-532 SKSLGNSPDPLDLIA
+532 SKSLGNSPDPLDLIE
-547 KYGADALRFGVMLI
+547 KYGADTLRYGVMLI
-561 APKGQDILFSEDRL
+561 APKGQDILFSEERL

-594 NKDFELTA
+594 NKDFDMKAEYLDPTQW
-602 DHLNPEKWQD
+602 KD
-612 LELADR
+612 LELADQ
-618 WILHRLNLTIERVTR
+618 WILHRLNRTIERVTDL
-633 QLEAFSFDE
+633 LEKFSFDE
-642 TARSLWDFIWND
+642 TARALWDFIWND

-662 IKLRLYDGTEA
+662 IKIRLYDGTPE

-680 VAIYVLRDIMKM
+680 VAIYVFRDTMKM

-709 LDDEADLIVTQW
+709 LEDEPDLIVASW
-721 PKINETFTA
+721 PTPNSAFDA
-730 PTEAKNTDFLKK
+730 PEEAKQTDFLKK
-742 VITAVRT
+742 VITAIRT

-755 VPPSQAISVVGK
+755 VPPSQQISVHGR
-767 VHNQEQLDILEQ
+767 VHSTEQADIL
-779 NKTTIAKLIRSED
+779 NRVKPTISKLCRSET
-792 IKLGLDIKKPSFSAS
+792 IEFGLDVKKPEFSAS
-807 AMVEKMELFIPLE
+807 AMVEKVEIFIPLE
-820 GLIDLDKEIERL
+820 GIIDLDKEIERL
-832 EKEIA
+832 EKEIQ

-844 SVQGK
+844 SVEGK
-849 LANKNFVDRAP
+849 LANSNFVDRAP
-860 EAVVTKERD
+860 ENIVQKEKD
-869 KLDHYGES
+869 KQDHYSES
-877 LAKLKAHLETMKAL
+877 LTKLRDQLEAMKKL

>member
-1 MIKKMTQELSKRY
+1 MTQELSKRY

-19 EDKWYQHWLDQN
+19 EDRWYQHWLEKN
-31 YFHSEPDSE
+31 YFHSEPNSE
-40 KEPYTIVIPPPN
+40 KKPYTIVIPPPN

-71 MRWRRMQGREA
+71 IRWRRMQGREA

-110 HEIGRDEF
+110 HEIGREAF
-118 LKHAWI
+118 LEHAVE
-124 WKEKY
+124 WKTKY

-160 VLHAFVELYNRGY
+160 VLHTFVELYEAGH
-173 IYRGTRLVNWCPA
+173 IYRGKRLVNWCPA

-212 KDSDKYLVVATTR
+212 KGSDECLIVATTR
-225 PETMLGDT
+225 PETMLGDS
-233 GVAVHPEDERY
+233 GVAVHPDDDRY
-244 KDLIGKFVVLPL
+244 KHLIGKHVILPL
-256 VGREIPIFADE
+256 VGREIPIFADD

-291 GKRHD
+291 GKRHQ
-296 LEFINIFNEDAT
+296 LQFINIFNEDAS
-308 LNENAPDKFIGLDRF
+308 LNKNVPGKFIALDRF
-323 EARKVVLE
+323 EAREAVIE
-331 QLDELNLMEKIEDH
+331 QLNELNLMEKIEEH

-360 PFQSEQWFMSM
+360 PFESEQWFMNM
-371 QELVKPALDS
+371 TELVKPALAA
-381 VREGKIHF
+381 VRENKIKF
-389 HPAHWTKTYEHWM
+389 HPEHWTKTYEHWM

-418 RIPVYTCEECGE
+418 RIPVYTCQDCGE
-430 VMVQVDAPDSC
+430 VMVQVEAVQHC
-441 SKCDSKNIKQDED
+441 SSCDSKNIKQDED
-454 VLDTWSSSWLWP
+454 VLDTWASSWLWP
-466 FAVHQWPG
+466 FAVHRWP
-474 EDKDLEYYYPTH
+474 EADKNLEYYYPTN

-495 FFWVARMIMAGHEFK
+495 FFWVARMIMAGYEFQD
-510 GDIPFENVYFT
+510 DIPFENVYFT
-521 SIIRDEQGRKM
+521 SIIRDSQGRKM
-532 SKSLGNSPDPLDLIA
+532 SKSLGNSPDPLDLIS
-547 KYGADALRFGVMLI
+547 KYGADALRYGVMLI

-575 EVARN
+575 EVSRN

-594 NKDFELTA
+594 NKDFEITA
-602 DHLNPEKWQD
+602 EDLNPEKWPE

-618 WILHRLNLTIERVTR
+618 WILHRLNGTIERVTKLLDR
-633 QLEAFSFDE
+633 FSFDE
-642 TARSLWDFIWND
+642 TARALWDFIWND

-662 IKLRLYDGTEA
+662 IKLRLYEGSEN
-673 QKQTAMS
+673 QKRTAMS

-697 PFMSEEIWQQVK
+697 PFISEEIWQQVK
-709 LDDEADLIVTQW
+709 LGSEPDLIVAGW
-721 PKINETFTA
+721 PEVNVAFDA
-730 PTEAKNTDFLKK
+730 PEEAKETDFLKK

-749 VRSEMN
+749 IRSEMN
-755 VPPSQAISVVGK
+755 VPPSQKIHLVGRA
-767 VHNQEQLDILEQ
+767 HSQPQIDILE
-779 NKTTIAKLIRSED
+779 KTSATIAKLTNSQNID
-792 IKLGLDIKKPSFSAS
+792 FGLDVGKPDFAAS

-820 GLIDLDKEIERL
+820 GLIDLDEEVQRL
-832 EKEIA
+832 EQEINNML
-837 TTEGLLK
+837 GLLK
-844 SVQGK
+844 SVEGK

-860 EAVVTKERD
+860 EAVVAKERD
-869 KLDHYGES
+869 KQDHYTES
-877 LAKLKAHLETMKAL
+877 LKKLREHLDTMKAL

>member
-1 MIKKMTQELSKRY
+1 MTQELSKRY

-19 EDKWYQHWLDQN
+19 EDKWYQYWLDKN
-31 YFHSEPDSE
+31 YFHSEPDPE

-71 MRWRRMQGREA
+71 IRWRRMQGREA

-110 HEIGRDEF
+110 HAIGRDEF
-118 LKHAWI
+118 LNHALE
-124 WKEKY
+124 WKDKY
-129 GGIIIEQLKK
+129 GGIIIDQLKK

-148 ERFTMDDDYYKA
+148 ERFTMDDDYYQA
-160 VLHAFVELYNRGY
+160 VLHSFVELYNAGY
-173 IYRGTRLVNWCPA
+173 IYRGKRLVNWCPA

-200 RNSHLWHMRYPI
+200 RNSHLWYMRYPV
-212 KDSDKYLVVATTR
+212 KDSNDFLVVATTR

-244 KDLIGKFVVLPL
+244 QQLIGKQVILPL
-256 VGREIPIFADE
+256 VGREIPIFADD

-291 GKRHD
+291 GKRHK

-308 LNENAPDKFIGLDRF
+308 LNENVPGKFIGLDRF
-323 EARKVVLE
+323 EAREVVIE
-331 QLDELNLMEKIEDH
+331 QLKELDLMEKIEEH

-360 PFQSEQWFMSM
+360 PYASEQWFMNM
-371 QELVKPALDS
+371 TELVKPALEA
-381 VREGKIHF
+381 VRDEKIKF

-418 RIPVYTCEECGE
+418 RIPVYTCQDCGQ
-430 VMVQVDAPDSC
+430 VMVQVEAPNVC
-441 SKCDSKNIKQDED
+441 NKCNSTELKQDED

-474 EDKDLEYYYPTH
+474 EDQDLDYYYPTN

-495 FFWVARMIMAGHEFK
+495 FFWVARMIMAGYQFK

-532 SKSLGNSPDPLDLIA
+532 SKSLGNSPDPLDLIK
-547 KYGADALRFGVMLI
+547 KYGADALRYGVMLI
-561 APKGQDILFSEDRL
+561 APKGQDILFSEERL
-575 EVARN
+575 DVARN

-594 NKDFELTA
+594 NKDFDLTA
-602 DHLNPEKWQD
+602 QMIDPEKWQD

-618 WILHRLNLTIERVTR
+618 WILHRLNITINRITQLLER
-633 QLEAFSFDE
+633 FSFDE
-642 TARSLWDFIWND
+642 TARALWDFICND

-662 IKLRLYDGTEA
+662 IKMRLYDGTPE
-673 QKQTAMS
+673 QKQIAMS

-697 PFMSEEIWQQVK
+697 PFMSEEIWQQIK
-709 LDDEADLIVTQW
+709 LTNEPDLVVANW
-721 PKINETFTA
+721 PKTNEAFHA
-730 PTEAKNTDFLKK
+730 PQEARETDFLKK

-749 VRSEMN
+749 IRSEMN
-755 VPPSQAISVVGK
+755 VPPSQNIKLVGK
-767 VHNQEQLDILEQ
+767 VHSEEQLDVL
-779 NKTTIAKLIRSED
+779 NRTKSTITKLTRSED
-792 IKLGLDIKKPSFSAS
+792 IEFGLNVNKPDFAAS

-820 GLIDLDKEIERL
+820 GLIDLDKEVERL
-832 EKEIA
+832 EQEISA
-837 TTEGLLK
+837 TEGFLK
-844 SVQGK
+844 SVDGK

-860 EAVVTKERD
+860 AAVVAKERD
-869 KLDHYGES
+869 KQDHYSES
-877 LAKLKAHLETMKAL
+877 LKKLKEHLATIKAL

>member
-1 MIKKMTQELSKRY
+1 MTQELSKRY

-19 EDKWYQHWLDQN
+19 EDKWYQHWMEQN
-31 YFHSEPDSE
+31 YFHSEPDE
-40 KEPYTIVIPPPN
+40 NKEPYTIVIPPPN

-95 ETKVVNMLREQGITK
+95 ETKVVNMLREKGITK
-110 HEIGRDEF
+110 HEIGRDAF
-118 LKHAWI
+118 LEHAWE

-139 LGASCDWER
+139 LGASCDWKR

-160 VLHAFVELYNRGY
+160 VLHSFVELYNAGY
-173 IYRGTRLVNWCPA
+173 IYRGKRLVNWCPK

-212 KDSDKYLVVATTR
+212 KDSSDYLIVATTR
-225 PETMLGDT
+225 PETMLGDS
-233 GVAVHPEDERY
+233 GVAVHPDDERY
-244 KDLIGKFVVLPL
+244 QHLIGKHVLLPL

-267 YVDKDFGT
+267 YVDKEFGT

-308 LNENAPDKFIGLDRF
+308 LNKNVPGKFIGLDRF
-323 EARKVVLE
+323 EAREVVIE
-331 QLDELNLMEKIEDH
+331 QLNELNLMEKIEEH
-345 VHKVGYSE
+345 IHKVGYSE

-360 PFQSEQWFMSM
+360 PYESEQWFMNM
-371 QELVKPALDS
+371 TELVKPALQA
-381 VREGKIHF
+381 VRDDKIKF
-389 HPAHWTKTYEHWM
+389 HPTHWTKTYEHWM

-418 RIPVYTCEECGE
+418 RIPVYTCQDCNE
-430 VMVQVDAPDSC
+430 VMVQVESPKAC
-441 SKCDSKNIKQDED
+441 SKCGSDTLHQDED

-474 EDKDLEYYYPTH
+474 DSKDLDYYYPTN

-495 FFWVARMIMAGHEFK
+495 FFWVARMIMAGNQFK

-521 SIIRDEQGRKM
+521 SIIRDADGRKM
-532 SKSLGNSPDPLDLIA
+532 SKSLGNSPDPLDLIE

-561 APKGQDILFSEDRL
+561 APKGQDILFAEERL
-575 EVARN
+575 DVARN

-594 NKDFELTA
+594 NKDFELTS
-602 DHLNPEKWQD
+602 DHLNPDKWQE
-612 LELADR
+612 LELPDR
-618 WILHRLNLTIERVTR
+618 WILHRLNLTISRVTK
-633 QLEAFSFDE
+633 QLENFSFDE

-662 IKLRLYDGTEA
+662 IKMRLYDGTET

-709 LDDEADLIVTQW
+709 LADEPDLIVAEW
-721 PKINETFTA
+721 PSVNKSFDA
-730 PTEAKNTDFLKK
+730 PSEAKETDFLKK

-749 VRSEMN
+749 IRAEMN
-755 VPPSQAISVVGK
+755 VPPSQKIDVYGR
-767 VHNQEQLDILEQ
+767 VHSEEQADILAKVM
-779 NKTTIAKLIRSED
+779 KT
-792 IKLGLDIKKPSFSAS
+792 IKKLTNSDRVNIGLSVAKPKFAAS

-820 GLIDLDKEIERL
+820 DIIDLDKEIERL

-849 LANKNFVDRAP
+849 LANKNFLDRAP
-860 EAVVTKERD
+860 EAVVAKEHD
-869 KLDHYGES
+869 KLDHYTQS
-877 LAKLKAHLETMKAL
+877 LEKLREHIETMKAL

>member
-1 MIKKMTQELSKRY
+1 MTQELSKRY

-31 YFHSEPDSE
+31 YFHSEPNPD
-40 KEPYTIVIPPPN
+40 KKPYTIVIPPPN

-71 MRWRRMQGREA
+71 IRWRRMQGREA

-95 ETKVVNMLREQGITK
+95 ETKVVNLLRESGITK

-118 LKHAWI
+118 LKHAVE
-124 WKEKY
+124 WKNKY

-148 ERFTMDDDYYKA
+148 ERFTMDDAYYKA
-160 VLHAFVELYNRGY
+160 VLHSFVELYNTGY
-173 IYRGTRLVNWCPA
+173 IYRGKRLVNWCPA

-225 PETMLGDT
+225 PETMLGDS
-233 GVAVHPEDERY
+233 GVAVHPDDERY
-244 KDLIGKFVVLPL
+244 KDLVGKFVVLPL
-256 VGREIPIFADE
+256 VGREIPIFADD

-291 GKRHD
+291 GKRHN
-296 LEFINIFNEDAT
+296 LEFINIFNEDAS
-308 LNENAPDKFIGLDRF
+308 LNSNVPGKFIGLDRF
-323 EARKVVLE
+323 EAREAVIE
-331 QLDELNLMEKIEDH
+331 QLQELDLMEKIEDH

-360 PFQSEQWFMSM
+360 PYESEQWFMNM
-371 QELVKPALDS
+371 TELVKPALQA
-381 VREGKIHF
+381 VRDEKIHF

-418 RIPVYTCEECGE
+418 RIPVYTCQACDE
-430 VMVQVDAPDSC
+430 VMVQVDTPDIC
-441 SKCDSKNIKQDED
+441 SKCASHDLKQDED
-454 VLDTWSSSWLWP
+454 VLDTWASSWLWP
-466 FAVHQWPG
+466 FAVHQWPE
-474 EDKDLEYYYPTH
+474 EDKDLDYYYPTN

-495 FFWVARMIMAGHEFK
+495 FFWVARMIMAGYEFK
-510 GDIPFENVYFT
+510 ADIPFENVYFT
-521 SIIRDEQGRKM
+521 SIIRDAQGRKM

-547 KYGADALRFGVMLI
+547 NYGADALRFGVMLI

-602 DHLNPEKWQD
+602 EDLNPKNWKD
-612 LELADR
+612 IELADQ
-618 WILHRLNLTIERVTR
+618 WILHRLNASIERVTK
-633 QLEAFSFDE
+633 QLDGFSFDE

-662 IKLRLYDGTEA
+662 IKLRLYEGTPE
-673 QKQTAMS
+673 QKKTAMS

-697 PFMSEEIWQQVK
+697 PFISEEIWQQVK
-709 LDDEADLIVTQW
+709 LTEEPDLIVAGW
-721 PKINETFTA
+721 PVVNPDFHA
-730 PTEAKNTDFLKK
+730 PAEAKQTDFLKK

-755 VPPSQAISVVGK
+755 VPPSQGIDLVGRVHSKAQLAILK
-767 VHNQEQLDILEQ
+767 
-779 NKTTIAKLIRSED
+779 KTEATIAKLTRAENIVF
-792 IKLGLDIKKPSFSAS
+792 GLDVEKPGFSAS

-820 GLIDLDKEIERL
+820 GIIDLDKEIERL

-860 EAVVTKERD
+860 EAVVAKEKD
-869 KLDHYGES
+869 KLEHYSES
-877 LAKLKAHLETMKAL
+877 LKKLTAHLETMKAL

>member
-1 MIKKMTQELSKRY
+1 MSKELSKRY
-14 DASLI
+14 DASAI
-19 EDKWYQHWLDQN
+19 EDQWYQHWLDKN
-31 YFHSEPDSE
+31 YFHSEPNLE

-95 ETKVVNMLREQGITK
+95 ETKVVNMLRKKGITK
-110 HEIGRDEF
+110 HEIGRDAF
-118 LKHAWI
+118 LEHAVE

-148 ERFTMDDDYYKA
+148 ERFTMDDGYYKA
-160 VLHAFVELYNRGY
+160 VLHAFVDLYEKGY
-173 IYRGTRLVNWCPA
+173 IFRGKRLVNWCPA

-212 KDSDKYLVVATTR
+212 KDSDDYLVVATTR

-244 KDLIGKFVVLPL
+244 KDLIGSSVVLPL

-267 YVDKDFGT
+267 FVDKEFGT

-296 LEFINIFNEDAT
+296 LEFVNILNEDAT
-308 LNENAPDKFIGLDRF
+308 LNENVPGRFIGMDRF
-323 EARKVVLE
+323 EAREAVVE
-331 QLDELNLMEKIEDH
+331 QLNELNLMEKIEDYI
-345 VHKVGYSE
+345 HKVGYSE

-360 PFQSEQWFMSM
+360 PYESEQWFLSM
-371 QELVKPALDS
+371 EELVKPALS
-381 VREGKIHF
+381 AVREGKVKF
-389 HPAHWTKTYEHWM
+389 HPEHWTKTYEHWM

-418 RIPVYTCEECGE
+418 RIPVYTCDDCGE
-430 VMVQVDAPDSC
+430 IMVQVETPESC
-441 SKCDSKNIKQDED
+441 SKCNSIKLKQDED
-454 VLDTWSSSWLWP
+454 VLDTWASSWLWP
-466 FAVHQWPG
+466 LAVHSWPEKD
-474 EDKDLEYYYPTH
+474 EDLSYYYPTH

-495 FFWVARMIMAGHEFK
+495 FFWVARMIMAGQEFE
-510 GDIPFENVYFT
+510 GDIPFRNVYFT
-521 SIIRDEQGRKM
+521 SIIRDSQGRKM

-547 KYGADALRFGVMLI
+547 KYGADTLRYGVMLI
-561 APKGQDILFSEDRL
+561 APKGQDILYSEERL

-594 NKDFELTA
+594 NKDFDLTA
-602 DHLNPEKWQD
+602 DHLDPEKWTN

-618 WILHRLNLTIERVTR
+618 WILHRLNRTIERVTNL
-633 QLEAFSFDE
+633 LEKFSFDE
-642 TARSLWDFIWND
+642 TARALWDFIWND

-662 IKLRLYDGTEA
+662 IKIRLYDGTPE

-680 VAIYVLRDIMKM
+680 VAIFVLRDIMKM

-697 PFMSEEIWQQVK
+697 PFMSEEIWHQVK
-709 LDDEADLIVTQW
+709 LDDEPDLVVAAW
-721 PKINETFTA
+721 PVPNDAFDA
-730 PTEAKNTDFLKK
+730 PEEAKQTDFLKK
-742 VITAVRT
+742 VITAIRT

-755 VPPSQAISVVGK
+755 VPPSQQIEIHGR
-767 VHNQEQLDILEQ
+767 VHTPAQADLLNRV
-779 NKTTIAKLIRSED
+779 TPTIAKLCRAETIEFA
-792 IKLGLDIKKPSFSAS
+792 LDLKKPDFAAS
-807 AMVEKMELFIPLE
+807 AMVEKVEIFIPLE
-820 GLIDLDKEIERL
+820 GIIDLDKELERL
-832 EKEIA
+832 EKEIT

-844 SVQGK
+844 SVKGK
-849 LANKNFVDRAP
+849 LSNSNFVDRAP
-860 EAVVTKERD
+860 EHIVQKERD
-869 KLDHYGES
+869 KQEHYSES
-877 LAKLKAHLETMKAL
+877 LTKLREQLDAMKKL

>member
-1 MIKKMTQELSKRY
+1 MAQELGKRY
-14 DASLI
+14 DAGSI
-19 EDKWYQHWLDQN
+19 EDKWYQHWLDKS
-31 YFHSEPDSE
+31 YFHSEPNPE

-71 MRWRRMQGREA
+71 IRWRRMQGREA

-95 ETKVVNMLREQGITK
+95 ETKVVNMLREKGLSK

-118 LKHAWI
+118 LKHAVE
-124 WKEKY
+124 WKDKY

-148 ERFTMDDDYYKA
+148 ERFTMDEGYYKA
-160 VLHAFVELYNRGY
+160 VLHSFVELHKAGY
-173 IYRGTRLVNWCPA
+173 IYRGKRLVNWCPA

-200 RNSHLWHMRYPI
+200 RNSHLWYMRYNI
-212 KDSDKYLVVATTR
+212 KDSEEYLVVATTR

-233 GVAVHPEDERY
+233 GIAVHPEDKRY
-244 KDLIGKFVVLPL
+244 KHLIGKHAILPL
-256 VGREIPIFADE
+256 VGRELPIFADD

-291 GKRHD
+291 GLRHN
-296 LEFINIFNEDAT
+296 LEFINIFNEDAS
-308 LNENAPDKFIGLDRF
+308 LNENVPGEFIGLDRF
-323 EARKVVLE
+323 EAREIIIE
-331 QLDELNLMEKIEDH
+331 QLNELGLMEKIEEH

-360 PFQSEQWFMSM
+360 PYASEQWFMNM
-371 QELVKPALDS
+371 TELVKPALAA
-381 VREGKIHF
+381 VRDEKIKF
-389 HPAHWTKTYEHWM
+389 HPSHWTKTYEHWM

-418 RIPVYTCEECGE
+418 RIPAYTCQECGE
-430 VMVQVDAPDSC
+430 LMVAVEAPAEC
-441 SKCDSKNIKQDED
+441 RKCHSSTLKQDED
-454 VLDTWSSSWLWP
+454 VLDTWASSWLWP
-466 FAVHQWPG
+466 LAVHKWP
-474 EDKDLEYYYPTH
+474 EDDEALDYYYPTN
-486 DLVTGPDII
+486 DLVTAPDII
-495 FFWVARMIMAGHEFK
+495 FFWVARMIMAGYEFR

-521 SIIRDEQGRKM
+521 SIIRDSQGRKM
-532 SKSLGNSPDPLDLIA
+532 SKSLGNSPDPLDLIE

-561 APKGQDILFSEDRL
+561 APKGQDILFTEERL
-575 EVARN
+575 DVARN

-602 DHLNPEKWQD
+602 DHLDPEKWQD
-612 LELADR
+612 LELADH
-618 WILHRLNLTIERVTR
+618 WILHRLNATIGRVTKL
-633 QLEAFSFDE
+633 LEDFSFDE
-642 TARSLWDFIWND
+642 TARALWDFIWND

-662 IKLRLYDGTEA
+662 IKIRLYDGTEV
-673 QKQTAMS
+673 QKRTAML

-697 PFMSEEIWQQVK
+697 PFISEEIWQQVK
-709 LDDEADLIVTQW
+709 LADEPDLI
-721 PKINETFTA
+721 TA
-730 PTEAKNTDFLKK
+730 PWPEVNQGFHAPKAAKQTDFLKK

-755 VPPSQAISVVGK
+755 VPPSLMIKLVGR
-767 VHNQEQLDILEQ
+767 VHDKTQLDILIQ
-779 NKTTIAKLIRSED
+779 TQATIGKLIRSEAMEF
-792 IKLGLDIKKPSFSAS
+792 GLNITKPAFAAS

-820 GLIDLDKEIERL
+820 GIIDLEKEMERL
-832 EKEIA
+832 EKEIS
-837 TTEGLLK
+837 TTKGLLK
-844 SVQGK
+844 SVEGK
-849 LANKNFVDRAP
+849 LANQSFIERAP
-860 EAVVTKERD
+860 VEVVNKEKD
-869 KLDHYGES
+869 KLEHYSQS
-877 LAKLKAHLETMKAL
+877 LKKLEAHLETMKAL

>member
-1 MIKKMTQELSKRY
+1 MDQELSKRY

-19 EDKWYQHWLDQN
+19 EDKWYQHWLEKN
-31 YFHSEPDSE
+31 YFHSEPNPD

-71 MRWRRMQGREA
+71 IRWRRMQGREA

-95 ETKVVNMLREQGITK
+95 ETKVVNLLREQGITK
-110 HEIGRDEF
+110 HEIGRDGF
-118 LKHAWI
+118 LEHAVE
-124 WKEKY
+124 WKDKY

-160 VLHAFVELYNRGY
+160 VLHSFVELYNSGY
-173 IYRGTRLVNWCPA
+173 IYRGKRLVNWCPA
-186 TKSAISDEEVIYQE
+186 TKSAISDEEVIHQE

-212 KDSDKYLVVATTR
+212 KDSKDYLVVATTR

-233 GVAVHPEDERY
+233 GVAVHPDDERY
-244 KDLIGKFVVLPL
+244 THLIGKFVVLPL
-256 VGREIPIFADE
+256 VGREIPIFADD

-291 GKRHD
+291 GKRHN
-296 LEFINIFNEDAT
+296 LEFINIFNEDAS
-308 LNENAPDKFIGLDRF
+308 LNTNVPGKFIGLDRF
-323 EARKVVLE
+323 EAREVVLE
-331 QLDELNLMEKIEDH
+331 QLKELDLMDKIEEH

-353 RGNVPIE
+353 RGGVPIE
-360 PFQSEQWFMSM
+360 PYESEQWFMNMS
-371 QELVKPALDS
+371 ELVKPALQA
-381 VREGKIHF
+381 VRDEKIHF

-418 RIPVYTCEECGE
+418 RIPVYTCQKCGE
-430 VMVQVDAPDSC
+430 VMVQVDAPDVC
-441 SKCDSKNIKQDED
+441 SKCGSGEIKQDED

-466 FAVHQWPG
+466 FAVHQWP
-474 EDKDLEYYYPTH
+474 EDDKDLDYYYPTN

-495 FFWVARMIMAGHEFK
+495 FFWVARMIMAGYEFK

-521 SIIRDEQGRKM
+521 SIIRDESGRKM

-547 KYGADALRFGVMLI
+547 KYGADALRYGVMLI

-575 EVARN
+575 EVSRN

-602 DHLNPEKWQD
+602 ADIDPKSWGE

-618 WILHRLNLTIERVTR
+618 WILHRLNATIERVTK
-633 QLEAFSFDE
+633 QLEGFSFDE

-662 IKLRLYDGTEA
+662 IKLRLYEGTPE
-673 QKQTAMS
+673 QKRTAMS
-680 VAIYVLRDIMKM
+680 VAIFVLRDIMKL

-697 PFMSEEIWQQVK
+697 PFISEEIWHQVK
-709 LDDEADLIVTQW
+709 LESEPDLIVAGW
-721 PKINETFTA
+721 PVSNPEFHAPVEAEET
-730 PTEAKNTDFLKK
+730 NFLKK

-749 VRSEMN
+749 IRSEMN
-755 VPPSQAISVVGK
+755 VPPSQSIDLVGR
-767 VHNQEQLDILEQ
+767 VHSEDQLVILE
-779 NKTTIAKLIRSED
+779 KTQATIAKLTRSGN
-792 IKLGLDIKKPSFSAS
+792 ITFGLDAEKPGFAAS

-820 GLIDLDKEIERL
+820 GIIDLEKEVERL

-844 SVQGK
+844 SVLGK

-860 EAVVTKERD
+860 EAVVTKEKD

-877 LAKLKAHLETMKAL
+877 LKKLKDHLETMKAL